1 MKTEQTISKLM
12 RTGVTASLILMVTGL
27 LLPDDRIINFGVIIL
42 IMVPPISLVYFALI
56 FFYNKE
62 KKYALICLLIVL
74 FLAAVTALKVFR

>member
-27 LLPDDRIINFGVIIL
+27 LLPDDRIINLGVIIL